1 MPDGD
6 ILRLGIHPQFCTP
19 YENMCDDVSPDAC
32 AHALSRGLA
41 SRINWYGEGPVD
53 LLKAIEPA
61 IAALA
66 AKLDRP
72 TPGELVQLD
81 RMIELQRQQVSGRA
95 EGLDIAVGA
104 ARRVV
109 NSLAQGGL
117 IGDIGR
123 ALASHFVDDV
133 LACSYDSIVQA
144 IPNHYNGIS
153 SAEIARR
160 RQAIDTHLG
169 KFVQSFKRQLMS
181 HKPGRKMRLAPSRR
195 LKLKAQDVVE

>member
-32 AHALSRGLA
+32 ARALARGLA
-41 SRINWYGEGPVD
+41 SRISWYGQGPID
-53 LLKAIEPA
+53 LLKAVVPA

-66 AKLDRP
+66 AKLSRP
-72 TPGELVQLD
+72 TPSELVQLD

-95 EGLDIAVGA
+95 EGLDIAAGA
-104 ARRVV
+104 ARRVI

-117 IGDIGR
+117 VGDISR
-123 ALASHFVDDV
+123 ELAGHFVDDT

-144 IPNHYNGIS
+144 IPNHHNGIS
-153 SAEIARR
+153 SAEITRR

-169 KFVQSFKRQLMS
+169 KFLHSFKHQLMN

-195 LKLKAQDVVE
+195 LKPRAQDIID